1 MSKKWLDEWL
11 AEIYP
16 SLIVYGRSLTHSLDE
31 AEDLVQEAIYRFLLI
46 YDTLDQQNHK
56 GWLFR
61 VMRNYY
67 YDQQRQQKNKY
78 VLQRQLQTESFITEN
93 PLNILLQTK
102 EHQALYQ
109 AINHLENPYR
119 EVLISFYFLDMSIQ
133 NIATLTGLRIN
144 NIKVILY
151 RGRKQIKEVLTNE

>member
-16 SLIVYGRSLTHSLDE
+16 SLIIYGRSLTHSLPE

-67 YDQQRQQKNKY
+67 YDQQRQQKSKHAF
-78 VLQRQLQTESFITEN
+78 QKQAQTELFTTED
-93 PLNILLQTK
+93 PLKVLLQTK
-102 EHQALYQ
+102 ERDALYQ
-109 AINHLENPYR
+109 AIHHLSNPYR
-119 EVLISFYFLDMSIQ
+119 EVLVSFYFLDMSIQ
-133 NIATLTGLRIN
+133 NIAALTGLRVN

-151 RGRKQIKEVLTNE
+151 RGRKQMKEVLTDE